1 MAESPI
7 TKAAPPDDTAGSE
20 RLDRRT
26 ILLGLVIVSGTVMAI
41 LDTTIVNVAL
51 ETLGRDFST
60 GLSTIQWVITGYM
73 LAMGTVI
80 PLTGWAID
88 RFGGRRV
95 WMTSIV
101 LFVLGSVLSGAA
113 WNIESL
119 IVFRVVQGL
128 GGGMLM
134 PTGMAILTIAAGPR
148 RMGRVMSIVGVPML
162 LGPVLGPVLGGWLV
176 EDVDWRWIF
185 LVNLPVGAMALA
197 LAWRNV
203 PRHRGEHAAP
213 GLDWRGLVL
222 LPPGFVLLI
231 YGLST
236 ASSNGGFGEPSTIAW
251 LAGGAVLVG
260 LFALHSLRLRERSLI
275 DVRLFTDRTFAAAA
289 VGVFFV
295 GLALMGSMLLIPL
308 YFQIGRGEGAFA
320 AGLLLAPQG
329 LGAATAMPLAG
340 MITDKLGAGR
350 VVPVGI
356 VLLVAGTVPF
366 ALVGADTSYW
376 LLAAALFVR
385 GLGLG
390 CTMMPT
396 MSAALTTL
404 SRAVVP
410 RASSTLNII
419 VQLGGSVGTA
429 LLAVILARQIGDR
442 VPGAGAGGDGA
453 TAGMGEIPER
463 VREQVAPNLA
473 DAFGHTFWVAL
484 ILTAVLILPALLLPR
499 HGAHEKDHEGDTVPD
514 APPAGLTGLRR
525 RSTGPPGPPRAGG

>member
-1 MAESPI
+1 MSENPA
-7 TKAAPPDDTAGSE
+7 TRAAPTGGAD
-20 RLDRRT
+20 RLDRLDRPT
-26 ILLGLVIVSGTVMAI
+26 IVLGLVIVSGTVMAI

-51 ETLGRDFST
+51 ETLGRDFHT

-80 PLTGWAID
+80 PLTGWAVD

-113 WNIESL
+113 WNIGSL

-134 PTGMAILTIAAGPR
+134 PTGMAILTMAAGPR
-148 RMGRVMSIVGVPML
+148 RMGRMMSIVGVPML

-176 EDVDWRWIF
+176 QDVDWRWIF
-185 LVNLPVGAMALA
+185 FVNLPVGALAFA
-197 LAWRNV
+197 LAWWKV
-203 PRHRGEHAAP
+203 PHDHGEHAAP
-213 GLDWRGLVL
+213 GVDLRGLLL

-236 ASSNGGFGEPSTIAW
+236 ASSGGGFGRPSTIAW
-251 LAGGAVLVG
+251 LAGGAVLVA
-260 LFALHSLRLRERSLI
+260 LFALHSLRRRERALI
-275 DVRLFTDRTFAAAA
+275 DVRLFADRTFATAA
-289 VGVFFV
+289 VAVFFV
-295 GLALMGSMLLIPL
+295 GIALMGSMLLIPL
-308 YFQIGRGEGAFA
+308 YFQIARGEGAFA

-340 MITDKLGAGR
+340 VVTDKLGAGR
-350 VVPVGI
+350 IVPVGI
-356 VLLVAGTVPF
+356 VVLVLGTVPF
-366 ALVGADTSYW
+366 ATVGADTPYW
-376 LLAAALFVR
+376 LLGGALYVR

-419 VQLGGSVGTA
+419 IQLGGSVGTA
-429 LLAVILARQIGDR
+429 LLAVVLSRQISDR
-442 VPGAGAGGDGA
+442 VPRPGGGGGAAGGPGQ
-453 TAGMGEIPER
+453 IPER
-463 VREQVAPNLA
+463 IREQVAPQLA
-473 DAFGHTFWVAL
+473 DAFAHTFRVAL
-484 ILTAVLILPALLLPR
+484 ILTAVLIVPALLLPR
-499 HGAHEKDHEGDTVPD
+499 RGARDHGTAPD
-514 APPAGLTGLRR
+514 APP
-525 RSTGPPGPPRAGG
+525 PV

>member
-1 MAESPI
+1 MAESPS
-7 TKAAPPDDTAGSE
+7 TRVAPPGSGSAE
-20 RLDRRT
+20 RLDRQT
-26 ILLGLVIVSGTVMAI
+26 IVLGLVIVSGTVMAI

-51 ETLGRDFST
+51 ETLGRDFDT

-80 PLTGWAID
+80 PLTGWAVD

-101 LFVLGSVLSGAA
+101 LFVLGSALSGLA

-119 IVFRVVQGL
+119 IVFRVLQGL

-134 PTGMAILTIAAGPR
+134 PTGMAILTMAAGPR
-148 RMGRVMSIVGVPML
+148 RLGRIMSIIGVPML

-185 LVNLPVGAMALA
+185 FVNLPVGALALA
-197 LAWRNV
+197 LAWWKV
-203 PRHRGEHAAP
+203 PHDHGEHRASAF
-213 GLDWRGLVL
+213 DVRGLVL

-236 ASSNGGFGEPSTIAW
+236 ATSHGGFGDAATLGW
-251 LAGGAVLVG
+251 LAAGVVLVG
-260 LFALHSLRLRERSLI
+260 LFALHSLSRGERALI
-275 DVRLFTDRTFAAAA
+275 DVRLFADRTFATASAA
-289 VGVFFV
+289 VFFV
-295 GLALMGSMLLIPL
+295 GIALMGSMLLIPL
-308 YFQIGRGEGAFA
+308 YYQTGRGEGAFA

-340 MITDKLGAGR
+340 VITDKLGAGR
-350 VVPVGI
+350 IVPFGI
-356 VLLVAGTVPF
+356 VLLVLGTVPF
-366 ALVGADTSYW
+366 ALVQADTSYW
-376 LLAAALFVR
+376 LLGSALFVR

-404 SRAVVP
+404 RREVVS

-429 LLAVILARQIGDR
+429 LLAVILSQQISDR
-442 VPGAGAGGDGA
+442 IPQASGGGAGGG
-453 TAGMGEIPER
+453 GLGRIPAQA
-463 VREQVAPNLA
+463 REQVAPKLA

-484 ILTAVLILPALLLPR
+484 ALTAVLIIPALLLPR
-499 HGAHEKDHEGDTVPD
+499 HGAHARDGERGAVPFE
-514 APPAGLTGLRR
+514 
-525 RSTGPPGPPRAGG
+525 

>member
-1 MAESPI
+1 MTEGPS
-7 TKAAPPDDTAGSE
+7 TKVAPPGGASRDG
-20 RLDRRT
+20 RLDRQI
-26 ILLGLVIVSGTVMAI
+26 ILLGLVIVSGNVMAI
-41 LDTTIVNVAL
+41 LDTTIINVAL

-73 LAMGTVI
+73 LAMATVI

-101 LFVLGSVLSGAA
+101 LFVIGSGLSGAA

-119 IVFRVVQGL
+119 IVFRVLQGL

-134 PTGMAILTIAAGPR
+134 PTGMAILTMAAGAHR
-148 RMGRVMSIVGVPML
+148 LGRIMSIIGVPML
-162 LGPVLGPVLGGWLV
+162 LGPVLGPVLGGWLI

-185 LVNLPVGAMALA
+185 FVNLPVGVLALA
-197 LAWRNV
+197 LAWWKV
-203 PRHRGEHAAP
+203 PRGRGEHTASA
-213 GLDWRGLVL
+213 LDWRGLVL

-236 ASSNGGFGEPSTIAW
+236 ASSSGGFGEPATIAW
-251 LAGGAVLVG
+251 LAGGVVMVG

-275 DVRLFTDRTFAAAA
+275 DVRLFTDRTFATAAAA
-289 VGVFFV
+289 VFFI
-295 GLALMGSMLLIPL
+295 GIALMGSMLLIPL
-308 YFQIGRGEGAFA
+308 YYQIGRGEGAFA

-329 LGAATAMPLAG
+329 LGAAMAMPLAG
-340 MITDKLGAGR
+340 VITDKFGAGR
-350 VVPVGI
+350 IVPVGI
-356 VLLVAGTVPF
+356 TLLVLGTVPF
-366 ALVGADTSYW
+366 AVVDADTSYW
-376 LLAAALFVR
+376 VLGVALWVR

-404 SRAVVP
+404 SRAAVS

-429 LLAVILARQIGDR
+429 LLAVVLAREIGDR
-442 VPGAGAGGDGA
+442 IPQAAGG
-453 TAGMGEIPER
+453 GMGGMGQIPER
-463 VREQVAPNLA
+463 AREQVAPQLA
-473 DAFGHTFWVAL
+473 EAFGYTFWVAL
-484 ILTAVLILPALLLPR
+484 ALTAVLIVPALLLPR
-499 HGAHEKDHEGDTVPD
+499 HAAQAGDAPD
-514 APPAGLTGLRR
+514 APPMG
-525 RSTGPPGPPRAGG
+525 

>member
-7 TKAAPPDDTAGSE
+7 TKVASPDGAAGSD

-41 LDTTIVNVAL
+41 LDTTIINVAL

-80 PLTGWAID
+80 PLTGWAVD

-101 LFVLGSVLSGAA
+101 LFVLGSALSGAA

-134 PTGMAILTIAAGPR
+134 PTGMAILTMAAGPG
-148 RMGRVMSIVGVPML
+148 RMGRMMSIIGVPML

-185 LVNLPVGAMALA
+185 FVNLPVGAMALA
-197 LAWRNV
+197 LAWWKV
-203 PRHRGEHAAP
+203 PHDHGEHTAT

-236 ASSNGGFGEPSTIAW
+236 ASSNGGFGEASTIAW
-251 LAGGAVLVG
+251 LAGGVVLVG

-275 DVRLFTDRTFAAAA
+275 DVRLFADRTFASAA
-289 VGVFFV
+289 VAVFFV
-295 GLALMGSMLLIPL
+295 GIALMGSMLLIPL
-308 YFQIGRGEGAFA
+308 YYQIGRGEGAFA

-340 MITDKLGAGR
+340 VVTDKLGAGR
-350 VVPVGI
+350 IVPVGI
-356 VLLVAGTVPF
+356 VILVLGTVPF

-376 LLAAALFVR
+376 LLGAALYVR

-404 SRAVVP
+404 SRAMVS

-429 LLAVILARQIGDR
+429 LLAVILSRQISDR
-442 VPGAGAGGDGA
+442 IPQAADGGGGAAG
-453 TAGMGEIPER
+453 GMGEIPER
-463 VREQVAPNLA
+463 VREQVAPKLA

-499 HGAHEKDHEGDTVPD
+499 HGAQEKDAAPD
-514 APPAGLTGLRR
+514 ALPPD
-525 RSTGPPGPPRAGG
+525 

>member
-1 MAESPI
+1 MAESPS
-7 TKAAPPDDTAGSE
+7 TELAPPGGAPGSE
-20 RLDRRT
+20 RLDRQT

-60 GLSTIQWVITGYM
+60 DLSTIQWVITGYM

-80 PLTGWAID
+80 PLTGWAVD

-101 LFVLGSVLSGAA
+101 LFVFGSALSGAA

-134 PTGMAILTIAAGPR
+134 PTGMAILTMAAGPR
-148 RMGRVMSIVGVPML
+148 RMGRIMSIVGVPML

-185 LVNLPVGAMALA
+185 FVNLPVGALALA
-197 LAWRNV
+197 LAWWKV
-203 PRHRGEHAAP
+203 PHDHGEHTAQA
-213 GLDWRGLVL
+213 LDWRGLIL

-251 LAGGAVLVG
+251 LAGGVVLVG

-275 DVRLFTDRTFAAAA
+275 NVRLFADRTFATAA
-289 VGVFFV
+289 VAVFFV
-295 GLALMGSMLLIPL
+295 GIALMGSMLLIPL
-308 YFQIGRGEGAFA
+308 YYQTARGEGAFA

-340 MITDKLGAGR
+340 VVTDKLGAGR
-350 VVPVGI
+350 IVPVGI
-356 VLLVAGTVPF
+356 VILVLGTVPF
-366 ALVGADTSYW
+366 AMVGADTSYW
-376 LLAAALFVR
+376 LLGGALYVR

-404 SRAVVP
+404 SRAMVS

-429 LLAVILARQIGDR
+429 LLAVILSRQITDR
-442 VPGAGAGGDGA
+442 IPQAAGGGA
-453 TAGMGEIPER
+453 EGGMGGIPEQ
-463 VREQVAPNLA
+463 VREQVAPKLA

-499 HGAHEKDHEGDTVPD
+499 HGAHENDTVPD
-514 APPAGLTGLRR
+514 APPTG
-525 RSTGPPGPPRAGG
+525 

>member
-1 MAESPI
+1 MSESPA
-7 TKAAPPDDTAGSE
+7 TRAAPPAGAGAGE
-20 RLDRRT
+20 RLDRQT
-26 ILLGLVIVSGTVMAI
+26 IVLGLVIVSGTLMAI

-51 ETLGRDFST
+51 ETLGRDFDT

-80 PLTGWAID
+80 PLTGWAVD

-101 LFVLGSVLSGAA
+101 LFVLGSALSGAA

-134 PTGMAILTIAAGPR
+134 PTGMAILTMAAGPR
-148 RMGRVMSIVGVPML
+148 RMGRIMSIVGVPML

-176 EDVDWRWIF
+176 QDVDWRWIF
-185 LVNLPVGAMALA
+185 FVNLPVGALAFA
-197 LAWRNV
+197 LAWWKV
-203 PRHRGEHAAP
+203 PHDHGEHTAP
-213 GLDWRGLVL
+213 RIDLRGLLL

-236 ASSNGGFGEPSTIAW
+236 ASSNGGFGRPSTIAW
-251 LAGGAVLVG
+251 LVGGVVLIA
-260 LFALHSLRLRERSLI
+260 LFALHSLRRRGRALI
-275 DVRLFTDRTFAAAA
+275 DVRLFADRTFATAA
-289 VGVFFV
+289 VAVFFV
-295 GLALMGSMLLIPL
+295 GIALMGSMLLIPL
-308 YFQIGRGEGAFA
+308 YYQTARGEGAFA

-340 MITDKLGAGR
+340 VVTDKLGAGR
-350 VVPVGI
+350 IVPVGI
-356 VLLVAGTVPF
+356 VVLVLGTIPF
-366 ALVGADTSYW
+366 ATVGADTSYW
-376 LLAAALFVR
+376 LLGGALYVR

-404 SRAVVP
+404 SRAVVS

-429 LLAVILARQIGDR
+429 LLAVVLSRQISDR
-442 VPGAGAGGDGA
+442 LPQAAGGGDGA
-453 TAGMGEIPER
+453 GGGVGQIPER
-463 VREQVAPNLA
+463 VREQLAPKLA
-473 DAFGHTFWVAL
+473 DAFAHTFWIAL
-484 ILTAVLILPALLLPR
+484 VLTAVLILPALLLPR
-499 HGAHEKDHEGDTVPD
+499 HGAHERDTVPD
-514 APPAGLTGLRR
+514 APPMG
-525 RSTGPPGPPRAGG
+525 